1 MAVSYTKVEWKD
13 SPSTATPI
21 SAVMLN
27 HMENGISDCA
37 GQSNANEIAIKAN
50 AQAIQTI
57 ESGITLGSISV
68 TDLLLLAHPVGSVY
82 ITLGSTS
89 PADLFGGTWER
100 TAKGKAIVGVD
111 ENDEDFATA
120 GLTLGEKKHTL
131 TNDEAPAHTHGLYMA
146 YASTATPAYIEC
158 VGFANSDT
166 PQGTYANA
174 VQSSGGSQPHN
185 NIQPSMTFYIWT
197 RTA

>member
-1 MAVSYTKVEWKD
+1 MGLIRI
-13 SPSTATPI
+13 TADMSETERIAAYNSNMQYLKNDLPLELLPI
-21 SAVMLN
+21 GTTLIFYSSAVDPN
-27 HMENGISDCA
+27 DI
-37 GQSNANEIAIKAN
+37 
-50 AQAIQTI
+50 
-57 ESGITLGSISV
+57 
-68 TDLLLLAHPVGSVY
+68 Y
-82 ITLGSTS
+82 
-89 PADLFGGTWER
+89 GGKWER

-111 ENDEDFATA
+111 EDDKDFATA

-131 TNDEAPAHTHGLYMA
+131 TNNEAPAHTHGLHMA

-197 RTA
+197 RVA

>member
-1 MAVSYTKVEWKD
+1 MAISYTKTNWQD

-21 SAVMLN
+21 TAAQLN
-27 HMENGISDCA
+27 RMEKGIDDCK

-68 TDLLLLAHPVGSVY
+68 TDLLLLARPVGSVY

-111 ENDEDFATA
+111 EDDEDFATA
-120 GLTLGEKKHTL
+120 GLTLGEKKHAL
-131 TNDEAPAHTHGLYMA
+131 TTSEMPSHTHQLTLDGYGGDTASGVKWTSGTNMGKYA
-146 YASTATPAYIEC
+146 YGGDMIEA
-158 VGFANSDT
+158 VGGN
-166 PQGTYANA
+166 
-174 VQSSGGSQPHN
+174 QPHN

-197 RTA
+197 RIA

>member
-1 MAVSYTKVEWKD
+1 MGLIRI
-13 SPSTATPI
+13 TADMSETERIDAYNSNMQYLKNDLPLELLPI
-21 SAVMLN
+21 TTTLIFYSSAVDPN
-27 HMENGISDCA
+27 DI
-37 GQSNANEIAIKAN
+37 
-50 AQAIQTI
+50 
-57 ESGITLGSISV
+57 
-68 TDLLLLAHPVGSVY
+68 Y
-82 ITLGSTS
+82 
-89 PADLFGGTWER
+89 GGTWER

-111 ENDEDFATA
+111 EDDEDFATA

-131 TNDEAPAHTHGLYMA
+131 TNDEAPAHTHGLHMA

-197 RTA
+197 RVA

>member
-1 MAVSYTKVEWKD
+1 MGLIRI
-13 SPSTATPI
+13 TAAMSETERIAAYNSNMQYLKNDLPLELLPVGTTLI
-21 SAVMLN
+21 FYSSAVN
-27 HMENGISDCA
+27 PNDI
-37 GQSNANEIAIKAN
+37 
-50 AQAIQTI
+50 
-57 ESGITLGSISV
+57 
-68 TDLLLLAHPVGSVY
+68 
-82 ITLGSTS
+82 
-89 PADLFGGTWER
+89 FGGKWER

-111 ENDEDFATA
+111 EDDKDFATA

-131 TNDEAPAHTHGLYMA
+131 TNDEAPAHTHGLHMA

-197 RTA
+197 RVA

>member
-1 MAVSYTKVEWKD
+1 MGLIRI
-13 SPSTATPI
+13 TAAMPETERIAAYNSNMQYLKNDLPLELLPI
-21 SAVMLN
+21 GTTLIFYSSAVDPN
-27 HMENGISDCA
+27 DI
-37 GQSNANEIAIKAN
+37 
-50 AQAIQTI
+50 
-57 ESGITLGSISV
+57 
-68 TDLLLLAHPVGSVY
+68 Y
-82 ITLGSTS
+82 
-89 PADLFGGTWER
+89 GGRWER

-111 ENDEDFATA
+111 EDDEDFATA
-120 GLTLGEKKHTL
+120 GLTLGEKKHKL
-131 TNDEAPAHTHGLYMA
+131 TNDEAPAHTHGLHMA

-197 RTA
+197 RVA